1 MLADYADKLARLQK
15 TFDNGDGQLRLA
27 KSTVSNLFRY
37 QQRGPMTRSLSLS
50 EFNGVIHLDGDRRQ
64 LDVEGLA
71 TQETIVAHCLPLGL
85 LPLVT
90 PELRHITIGGATVGI
105 GIESSSF
112 RHGFVH
118 DGLIEADVLLP
129 GGEVVTCSRDNEH
142 ADLFRALPNSYGT
155 LGYILRARI
164 ALQPAL
170 PFVHLEVCRYGDVD
184 AYLEAMREATTHDDI
199 DFVEGL
205 ILEDGRFFLI
215 VGRFLDEI
223 PRNDL
228 SVPADTALAHP
239 APDDIVRRHVFW
251 KLVTERSE
259 IYLRTEDYI
268 FRYDYDWFWNVPDT
282 GAYGLFRRLAPR
294 RWRNSG
300 FYTQYAALKRKVS
313 EFLPGNSGED
323 IEPLIQDWEVPWR
336 HAGELVRFCLKNVQ
350 LDGRPWAALPIRPAS
365 RPTLYPVEPDELLF
379 NLGSYCQVR
388 TPAGKQP
395 YHYTRIMDRKC
406 FELDG
411 IKMLYSSTFIDK
423 PAFDARFNGSDYR
436 ALKQKYDPE
445 SRAPTLFEKVALP
458 PSGV

>member
-1 MLADYADKLARLQK
+1 MLTDYAHKLGRLQK
-15 TFDNGDGQLRLA
+15 TFDTGDGQLRLA

-37 QQRGPMTRSLSLS
+37 QRRGPAGRRLSLS
-50 EFNGVIHLDGDRRQ
+50 EFDGVIHLDAGRRQ
-64 LDVEGLA
+64 LNVEGLA
-71 TQETIVAHCLPLGL
+71 TQETIVAHCLPQGL

-90 PELRHITIGGATVGI
+90 PELRHITIGGAIVGI
-105 GIESSSF
+105 GIESSGF

-118 DGLIEADVLLP
+118 DGLVEADVLLP
-129 GGEVVTCSRDNEH
+129 GGEVATCSRDNEH

-170 PFVHLEVCRYGDVD
+170 PFVHLAVRRYGDAD
-184 AYLEAMREATTHDDI
+184 EYLDAMREATIHDDV

-205 ILEDGRFFLI
+205 FLGDRRFFLM
-215 VGRFLDEI
+215 VGRFRD
-223 PRNDL
+223 DM
-228 SVPADTALAHP
+228 P

-259 IYLRTEDYI
+259 IFLRTEDYI

-282 GAYGLFRRLAPR
+282 GPYGLFRRLAPR

-300 FYTQYAALKRKVS
+300 FYTRYAALKRNVT
-313 EFLPGNSGED
+313 EFLPGDSSED
-323 IEPLIQDWEVPWR
+323 TEPLIQDWEVPWR
-336 HAGELVRFCLKNVQ
+336 HAGELVRFCLENVD

-365 RPTLYPVEPDELLF
+365 RPTLYPVEPGELLF
-379 NLGSYCQVR
+379 NLGCYCQVR
-388 TPAGKQP
+388 KPAGKPP

-411 IKMLYSSTFIDK
+411 IKMLYSSTFLDE
-423 PAFDARFNGSDYR
+423 PAFDARFNGSAYR
-436 ALKQKYDPE
+436 ALKRKYDPQG
-445 SRAPTLFEKVALP
+445 RAPTLFEKVAMAP
-458 PSGV
+458 CTA